1 MMARK
6 NRSTIND
13 ALKVVGGGIF
23 GAGLALLLAPCSGR
37 ETRRNIAGF
46 TKTTVRKTDR
56 VVHDVAG
63 NIAGFAGTVGDR
75 AAGLLRS
82 GQETLA
88 RRKKSLVRLLS

>member
-37 ETRRNIAGF
+37 ETRKSIAGF
-46 TKTTVRKTDR
+46 T
-56 VVHDVAG
+56 
-63 NIAGFAGTVGDR
+63 GTVGDR

-82 GQETLA
+82 GRESLA
-88 RRKKSLVRLLS
+88 KRKKSLVRLLS